1 MTYSSFPII
10 DYVFVFKLFVKYWL
24 KFMAGLKINV
34 FFFFFKM
41 YDAM

>member
-1 MTYSSFPII
+1 MKYSSFPII

-34 FFFFFKM
+34 FYRSVKM
-41 YDAM
+41 SDAM